1 MRPKYSSP
9 GAELLYSWHCRC
21 CHLLFVEPQGS
32 ALFDAD
38 GAVFDAAGDAD
49 VAPFDAAGD
58 AEGALFD
65 GALFDGDAL
74 ADGFGVGAAACA
86 EGMVLAIASAASG
99 TSTMRFTCE
108 CSPWERPA
116 RSDVRAL
123 GDIRFPLMRRA
134 PSGSAKERARVV
146 RERARR

>member
-1 MRPKYSSP
+1 
-9 GAELLYSWHCRC
+9 
-21 CHLLFVEPQGS
+21 LLFVEPQGS

-38 GAVFDAAGDAD
+38 GAPFDADAALFDAAGDA
-49 VAPFDAAGD
+49 
-58 AEGALFD
+58 D

-74 ADGFGVGAAACA
+74 ADGFGEGVAACA
-86 EGMVLAIASAASG
+86 EGMVLAIASAVSG

-134 PSGSAKERARVV
+134 PSRSAKERARVV